1 MSAQPQTKA
10 KEVMCSNGEL
20 MLWYNSICQL
30 SFYLFLNSYINAVLC
45 LDNKTSKGEKV
56 ILLQIFK
63 Y

>member
-10 KEVMCSNGEL
+10 KEVMRSNGEL
-20 MLWYNSICQL
+20 MLWYNSIRQL
-30 SFYLFLNSYINAVLC
+30 SFYLFLNSNINAVLC